1 VGRASA
7 LLSPA
12 RWAAL
17 AAVLGTLVAYYLLV
31 HHLWR
36 ASLWWDIAWLD
47 LVLLPAVFSLV
58 WIVLPAWRAQW
69 LIVVAL
75 AFAAVAVVCQFQDLH
90 ILGNFAKL
98 GATTFGAF
106 WFLGFFETL
115 SWVVLVAAIIPLVDA
130 YSVWAGPTKEI
141 TTNHVETFYALS
153 FAFPAPGELGGANL
167 GLPDL
172 LFFALFL
179 AAADRF
185 KLRRRATWIAMTASF
200 GLTLSGT
207 YFLEVDGLP
216 ALPLLAIGF
225 LAANADLLWRMWR
238 EQRGD
243 GRATREPRS
252 PAHRESAGEDPP
264 P

>member
-1 VGRASA
+1 MGRATA

-17 AAVLGTLVAYYLLV
+17 AAALGALVAYYLAV
-31 HHLWR
+31 HHLWH

-47 LVLLPAVFSLV
+47 LALLPAVFSLV
-58 WIVLPAWRAQW
+58 WIVLPARRAPW

-75 AFAAVAVVCQFQDLH
+75 AFAALAVFCELDDLH
-90 ILGNFAKL
+90 IAGNFAKL
-98 GATTFGAF
+98 AATTFAAF

-179 AAADRF
+179 AAAARF
-185 KLRRRATWIAMTASF
+185 DLRPAWTWLGGVVSF
-200 GLTLSGT
+200 GTTMALAVG
-207 YFLEVDGLP
+207 FEVDGLP
-216 ALPLLAIGF
+216 ALPLLSVAF
-225 LAANADLLWRMWR
+225 LVVNGDLIWRR
-238 EQRGD
+238 L
-243 GRATREPRS
+243 RARS
-252 PAHRESAGEDPP
+252 A
-264 P
+264 

>member
-58 WIVLPAWRAQW
+58 WIVLPAWRVQW

-179 AAADRF
+179 AAAARF
-185 KLRRRATWIAMTASF
+185 DLRPALTWLGGVVSF
-200 GLTLSGT
+200 GATMALAVG
-207 YFLEVDGLP
+207 FEVDGLP
-216 ALPLLAIGF
+216 ALPLLSVAF
-225 LAANADLLWRMWR
+225 LLVNGDLIWRR
-238 EQRGD
+238 L
-243 GRATREPRS
+243 RARS
-252 PAHRESAGEDPP
+252 A
-264 P
+264 

>member
-179 AAADRF
+179 AAAARF
-185 KLRRRATWIAMTASF
+185 DLRPALTWLGGVVSF
-200 GLTLSGT
+200 GATMALAVG
-207 YFLEVDGLP
+207 FEVDGLP
-216 ALPLLAIGF
+216 ALPLLSVAF
-225 LAANADLLWRMWR
+225 LLVNGDLVWRR
-238 EQRGD
+238 L
-243 GRATREPRS
+243 RARS
-252 PAHRESAGEDPP
+252 A
-264 P
+264 